1 MDSKHYNVTQR
12 FDGKNFTLIEL
23 LIVIAIIAILAALL
37 LPALNKA
44 REKGKMIRCA
54 SNQKQIGTAL
64 HMYAQDFDDI
74 VTVYIARGSNP
85 VTYAAL
91 LSNKLREFYGLN
103 PYYGL
108 STNYLDSLDVFTCP
122 SILPFGPAPKKG
134 FDGGPR
140 STYTKGVN
148 HLAIYGTVANAK
160 GHPLTQEDV
169 STDPFVY
176 RGEPDKNSFIAPLH
190 SIKSPSKF
198 FALGCSYATAQDCQ
212 WYSISFTSILQRGN
226 LFRQCAGHRL
236 SFRRNQFSLPI
247 RKNSF
252 MMSCVTRKIVC
263 SFPCACMKCFS
274 GPWHR
279 FRRNGFFP
287 VRKRKWM
294 TGLSARF
301 SS

>member
-1 MDSKHYNVTQR
+1 MADFKRYNVTQR

-44 REKGKMIRCA
+44 RDKGKMIRCA

-64 HMYAQDFDDI
+64 HMYAQDFGDI
-74 VTVYIARGSNP
+74 VTLYIARGSNP

-212 WYSISFTSILQRGN
+212 WYSISFTSTSAGIMMIHNGKANILWIDGHVDSNSAGN
-226 LFRQCAGHRL
+226 IVEKTRIGLDSKYKNGCYFDKAM
-236 SFRRNQFSLPI
+236 FP
-247 RKNSF
+247 RKYN
-252 MMSCVTRKIVC
+252 
-263 SFPCACMKCFS
+263 
-274 GPWHR
+274 
-279 FRRNGFFP
+279 
-287 VRKRKWM
+287 
-294 TGLSARF
+294 
-301 SS
+301 

>member
-1 MDSKHYNVTQR
+1 MADFKRYNVTQR

-44 REKGKMIRCA
+44 RDKGKMIRCA
-54 SNQKQIGTAL
+54 SNQKQIGAAL
-64 HMYAQDFDDI
+64 HMYAQDFGDI
-74 VTVYIARGSNP
+74 VTLYIARGSNP

-212 WYSISFTSILQRGN
+212 WYSISFTSTSAGIMMIHNGKANILWIDGHVDSN
-226 LFRQCAGHRL
+226 SAGDIVEKTRIGL
-236 SFRRNQFSLPI
+236 DSKYKNGCYFDKAMFP
-247 RKNSF
+247 RKYN
-252 MMSCVTRKIVC
+252 
-263 SFPCACMKCFS
+263 
-274 GPWHR
+274 
-279 FRRNGFFP
+279 
-287 VRKRKWM
+287 
-294 TGLSARF
+294 
-301 SS
+301 

>member
-1 MDSKHYNVTQR
+1 
-12 FDGKNFTLIEL
+12 
-23 LIVIAIIAILAALL
+23 
-37 LPALNKA
+37 
-44 REKGKMIRCA
+44 MIRCA

-64 HMYAQDFDDI
+64 HMYAQDFGDI
-74 VTVYIARGSNP
+74 VTLYIALGSNP

-212 WYSISFTSILQRGN
+212 WYSISFTSTSAGIMMIHNGKANILWIDGHVDSN
-226 LFRQCAGHRL
+226 SAGDIVEKTRIGL
-236 SFRRNQFSLPI
+236 DSKYKNGCYFDKAMFP
-247 RKNSF
+247 RKYN
-252 MMSCVTRKIVC
+252 
-263 SFPCACMKCFS
+263 
-274 GPWHR
+274 
-279 FRRNGFFP
+279 
-287 VRKRKWM
+287 
-294 TGLSARF
+294 
-301 SS
+301 

>member
-1 MDSKHYNVTQR
+1 MADFKRYNVTQR

-37 LPALNKA
+37 LPALNRA
-44 REKGKMIRCA
+44 RDKGKMIRCA

-64 HMYAQDFDDI
+64 HMYAQDFGDI
-74 VTVYIARGSNP
+74 VTLYIARGSNP

-212 WYSISFTSILQRGN
+212 WYSISFTSTSAGIMMIHNGKANILWIDGHVDSN
-226 LFRQCAGHRL
+226 SAGDIVEKTRIGL
-236 SFRRNQFSLPI
+236 DSKYKNGCYFDKAMFP
-247 RKNSF
+247 RKYN
-252 MMSCVTRKIVC
+252 
-263 SFPCACMKCFS
+263 
-274 GPWHR
+274 
-279 FRRNGFFP
+279 
-287 VRKRKWM
+287 
-294 TGLSARF
+294 
-301 SS
+301 

>member
-1 MDSKHYNVTQR
+1 MADFKRYNVTQR

-44 REKGKMIRCA
+44 RDKGKMIRCA

-64 HMYAQDFDDI
+64 HMYAQDFGDI
-74 VTVYIARGSNP
+74 VTLYIARGSNP

-108 STNYLDSLDVFTCP
+108 STNYLDSLDVFMCP

-212 WYSISFTSILQRGN
+212 WYSISFTSTSAGIMMIHNGKANILWIDGHVDSN
-226 LFRQCAGHRL
+226 SAGDIVEKTRIGL
-236 SFRRNQFSLPI
+236 DSKYKNGCYFDKAMFP
-247 RKNSF
+247 RKYN
-252 MMSCVTRKIVC
+252 
-263 SFPCACMKCFS
+263 
-274 GPWHR
+274 
-279 FRRNGFFP
+279 
-287 VRKRKWM
+287 
-294 TGLSARF
+294 
-301 SS
+301 

>member
-1 MDSKHYNVTQR
+1 MADFKRYNVTQR

-44 REKGKMIRCA
+44 RDKGKMIRCA

-64 HMYAQDFDDI
+64 HMYAQDFGDI
-74 VTVYIARGSNP
+74 VTLYIARGSNP

-212 WYSISFTSILQRGN
+212 WYSISFTSTSAGIVMIHNGKANILWIDGHVDSN
-226 LFRQCAGHRL
+226 SAGDIVEKTRIGL
-236 SFRRNQFSLPI
+236 DSKYKNGCYFDKAMFP
-247 RKNSF
+247 RKYN
-252 MMSCVTRKIVC
+252 
-263 SFPCACMKCFS
+263 
-274 GPWHR
+274 
-279 FRRNGFFP
+279 
-287 VRKRKWM
+287 
-294 TGLSARF
+294 
-301 SS
+301 

>member
-1 MDSKHYNVTQR
+1 MADFKRYNVTQR

-44 REKGKMIRCA
+44 RDKGKMIRCA

-64 HMYAQDFDDI
+64 HMYAQDFGDI
-74 VTVYIARGSNP
+74 VTLYIARGSNP

-212 WYSISFTSILQRGN
+212 WYSISFTSTSAGIMMIHNGKANILWIDGHVDSN
-226 LFRQCAGHRL
+226 SAGDIVEKTRIGL
-236 SFRRNQFSLPI
+236 DSKYTNGCYFDKAMFP
-247 RKNSF
+247 RKYN
-252 MMSCVTRKIVC
+252 
-263 SFPCACMKCFS
+263 
-274 GPWHR
+274 
-279 FRRNGFFP
+279 
-287 VRKRKWM
+287 
-294 TGLSARF
+294 
-301 SS
+301 

>member
-1 MDSKHYNVTQR
+1 MADFKRYNVTQR

-44 REKGKMIRCA
+44 RDKGKMIRCA

-64 HMYAQDFDDI
+64 HMYAQDFGDI
-74 VTVYIARGSNP
+74 VTLYIARGSNP

-212 WYSISFTSILQRGN
+212 WYSISFTSTSAGIMMIHNGKANILWIDGHVDSN
-226 LFRQCAGHRL
+226 SAGDIVEKTRIGL
-236 SFRRNQFSLPI
+236 DSKYKNGCYFDKAMFP
-247 RKNSF
+247 RKYN
-252 MMSCVTRKIVC
+252 
-263 SFPCACMKCFS
+263 
-274 GPWHR
+274 
-279 FRRNGFFP
+279 
-287 VRKRKWM
+287 
-294 TGLSARF
+294 
-301 SS
+301 

>member
-1 MDSKHYNVTQR
+1 MADFKRYNVTQR

-44 REKGKMIRCA
+44 RDKGKMIRCA

-64 HMYAQDFDDI
+64 HMYAQDFGDI
-74 VTVYIARGSNP
+74 VTLYIARGSNP

-108 STNYLDSLDVFTCP
+108 NTNYLDSLDVFTCP

-212 WYSISFTSILQRGN
+212 WYSISFTSTSAGIMMIHNGKANILWIDGHVDSN
-226 LFRQCAGHRL
+226 SAGDIVEKTRIGL
-236 SFRRNQFSLPI
+236 DSKYKNGCYFDKAMFP
-247 RKNSF
+247 RKYN
-252 MMSCVTRKIVC
+252 
-263 SFPCACMKCFS
+263 
-274 GPWHR
+274 
-279 FRRNGFFP
+279 
-287 VRKRKWM
+287 
-294 TGLSARF
+294 
-301 SS
+301 

>member
-1 MDSKHYNVTQR
+1 MADFKRYNVTQR

-44 REKGKMIRCA
+44 RDKGKMIRCA

-74 VTVYIARGSNP
+74 VTLYIARGTNP

-108 STNYLDSLDVFTCP
+108 STNYLDSLDVFMCP

-148 HLAIYGTVANAK
+148 NLAIYGTVPNGE

-212 WYSISFTSILQRGN
+212 WYSISFTAAYAGIMMIHNGKANILWIDGHVDSN
-226 LFRQCAGHRL
+226 SAGDIVEKTRIGL
-236 SFRRNQFSLPI
+236 DSKYKNGCYFDKAMFP
-247 RKNSF
+247 RKYN
-252 MMSCVTRKIVC
+252 
-263 SFPCACMKCFS
+263 
-274 GPWHR
+274 
-279 FRRNGFFP
+279 
-287 VRKRKWM
+287 
-294 TGLSARF
+294 
-301 SS
+301 